1 MKRVYI
7 AHPFR
12 DNPTDNLEK
21 VKTYIKLAAEKG
33 YLPLCAL
40 PVFGQFYG
48 QVEEGYVM
56 KACFEMI
63 DIADEIWMCGDWLNS
78 QGCAEEYKHAARHG
92 KIIRIMKQ
100 GASDGEGKNQT
111 A

>member
-12 DNPTDNLEK
+12 DNPVVNLEK

-40 PVFGQFYG
+40 PVFGPFYG
-48 QVEEGYVM
+48 VIDENYVM

-63 DIADEIWMCGDWLNS
+63 DFCDEIWMCGDWLNS
-78 QGCAEEYKHAARHG
+78 QGCTEEYKYAAKQG
-92 KIIRIMKQ
+92 KMIRILR
-100 GASDGEGKNQT
+100 
-111 A
+111 